1 MIRLKASLG
10 NDGGDGDALMA
21 TVRNLLLVLALFSVA
36 ACSTNNAV
44 VSPEVAAVCQDDEY
58 RLGTGDQLRITVF
71 GQEDI
76 SREVEVDSAGRITLP
91 LIGDFLV
98 IGRTLKDVEKML
110 VDALTPDYFKN
121 PVVSV
126 EVLEYRDFFILGEVA
141 NPGPYPYVGKMT
153 VITAVAMAGGFTY
166 RAVKDE
172 FLLQHD
178 GRQISAG
185 KETCVLPGD
194 VIEVRE
200 RFF

>member
-1 MIRLKASLG
+1 MMRDNKG
-10 NDGGDGDALMA
+10 W
-21 TVRNLLLVLALFSVA
+21 LLVVLMCLGFMAA
-36 ACSTNNAV
+36 ACSTNNAT
-44 VSPEVAAVCQDDEY
+44 VSGEAAAVCQDYEY

-98 IGRTLKDVEKML
+98 IGRTLKDVEKMI
-110 VDALTPDYFKN
+110 VEALTPDYFRN
-121 PVVSV
+121 PVVSI
-126 EVLEYRDFFILGEVA
+126 EVLEYRPFFIIGEVA
-141 NPGPYPYVGKMT
+141 NPGSYPYVGKMT

-166 RAVKDE
+166 RAVQDE
-172 FLLQHD
+172 FIISRD
-178 GRQISAG
+178 GQQIRAG
-185 KETCVLPGD
+185 KEACVFPGD